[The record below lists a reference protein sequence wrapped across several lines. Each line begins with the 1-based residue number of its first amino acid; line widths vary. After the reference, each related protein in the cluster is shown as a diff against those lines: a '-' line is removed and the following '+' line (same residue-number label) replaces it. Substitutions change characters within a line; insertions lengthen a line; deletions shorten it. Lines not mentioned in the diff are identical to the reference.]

1 MSTFLDYRS
10 IYLANGVGIFLLL
23 MLHYTSKARINRHH
37 VEDRLYTFMISGVM
51 GGCFM
56 EMFSYSIDG
65 KVFPGSII
73 LNHIANTYL
82 YTINL
87 LLPFTVLVYV
97 DYVYYGDL
105 KRIWKH
111 YKPQIFAGMI
121 MYLINIVNLFT
132 PISYHITEQ
141 NIYERRPVGY
151 IYYVIILFYCLT
163 ALFVTKRYERENGA
177 RAFFSIEMFLLPI
190 FLGSGLQFMFYG
202 LSIAWL
208 SAAIGLTG
216 LYMMQQNEMAYI
228 DSLVDIYN
236 RQYLNHTLT
245 AWERRGSKFAGVMLD
260 IDHFKEI
267 NDQYG
272 HSEGDKALVVVTNIL
287 KDSRKD
293 NEWVFRFAGDEF
305 IILKLTDSPDGLAP
319 YMEEV
324 QKRLNQYKRTNSPYP
339 ISLSYGASFYDHGDI
354 DIFMKQMDDK
364 MYEMKLEHHSK
375 Q

>member
-1 MSTFLDYRS
+1 MDSFLNYRS

-23 MLHYTSKARINRHH
+23 MLQYTSKARINRHY
-37 VEDRLYTFMISGVM
+37 VEDRLYTFMVTGVM

-65 KVFPGSII
+65 KVFPGCIV

-111 YKPQIFAGMI
+111 YKPQIIIGVI
-121 MYLINIVNLFT
+121 MYVINIVNLFI
-132 PISYHITEQ
+132 PLSYHITEQ
-141 NIYERRPVGY
+141 NVYERRPIGY
-151 IYYVIILFYCLT
+151 VYYVVILFYCLT
-163 ALFVTKRYERENGA
+163 ALFVSKRYEKNNGA

-190 FLGSGLQFMFYG
+190 FLGAGLQFMFYG

-208 SAAIGLTG
+208 SAAVGLTG

-228 DSLVDIYN
+228 DSLVDVYN
-236 RQYLNHTLT
+236 RQYLTHTLT
-245 AWERRGSKFAGVMLD
+245 AWERRGSKFAGVMAD
-260 IDHFKEI
+260 IDHFKQI
-267 NDQYG
+267 NDQFG
-272 HSEGDKALVVVTNIL
+272 HSEGDRALVIVTNKL
-287 KDSRKD
+287 KESRRD
-293 NEWVFRFAGDEF
+293 DEWVFRLAGDEF
-305 IILKLTDSPDGLAP
+305 IILKLTDSTDGLAP

-324 QKRLNQYKRTNSPYP
+324 QRRLDQYNSTNPPYL
-339 ISLSYGASFYDHGDI
+339 INLSYGTSFFNHGNI
-354 DIFMKQMDDK
+354 DVFMKQMDDNMYK
-364 MYEMKLEHHSK
+364 MKSEHHSK
-375 Q
+375 R